1 MDEKTVLAP
10 EGPRFVGKYLIES
23 TLGEGAMG
31 VVYSG
36 MDPDIQRPV
45 AIKTIHAHLMQTP
58 DSAELLE
65 RFAREARAAGRV
77 LHPNLV
83 TIFDFL
89 LEGGMPYLVME
100 RVQSVTL
107 KDHCTGHSRLSLRDI
122 HRILSQML
130 AGLSAIHAAGIVHRD
145 MKPANVMLTEDG
157 TVKLTDFGI
166 ARLTSMDATS
176 VGMIGT
182 PAYMAPEQMM
192 GGTVDARAD
201 IYATGVMLYELLT
214 GRKPYPGGGVEAM
227 FQAIHNSTVTPPSAL
242 VPALPGAL
250 DAIVMRALQIDPT
263 ARFATAQE
271 MQVAVDAALSDA
283 DHSTMIEVTAAPG
296 IDSTGADTMLSRI
309 SVDTMRRVER
319 HLTTSMGPMGRV
331 IARRVAA
338 TARNAEEMIDAVLQN
353 VPNTDERTALRRVI
367 ERALHDDGASQVH
380 ALSDGTLRQLADLLT
395 PYLGPI
401 APVLVK
407 RHAATATTPADLASI
422 LADLIANPPERQ
434 QFLADTR
441 RVVTQATP
449 LS

>member
-10 EGPRFVGKYLIES
+10 GGGRPFVGKYLIES

-31 VVYSG
+31 VVYAG
-36 MDPDIQRPV
+36 LDPDIQRPV

-58 DSAELLE
+58 DRAELLE

-89 LEGGMPYLVME
+89 LEDGMPYLVME

-107 KDHCTGHSRLSLRDI
+107 KGHCTDAARLSLREIHDI
-122 HRILSQML
+122 ARQML

-176 VGMIGT
+176 IGMIGT

-192 GGTVDARAD
+192 GNAVDARAD

-227 FQAIHNSTVTPPSAL
+227 FQAIHNTTVTPPSAL
-242 VPALPGAL
+242 VPALPEAL
-250 DAIVMRALQIDPT
+250 DAVVLRAMQIDPA
-263 ARFATAQE
+263 ARYADARE
-271 MQVAVDAALSDA
+271 MQAALDAAITGA
-283 DHSTMIEVTAAPG
+283 DQNTMIEVTAPPG
-296 IDSTGADTMLSRI
+296 TDPSHGGSDTMLNRM
-309 SVDTMRRVER
+309 SVDTLRRVER
-319 HLTTSMGPMGRV
+319 HLTTSMGPMGSV

-338 TARNAEEMIDAVLQN
+338 TARNAQEMLDAVLQDI
-353 VPNTDERTALRRVI
+353 PDETERTALRRVI
-367 ERALHDDGASQVH
+367 ERALHDDGAVRTD
-380 ALSDGTLRQLADLLT
+380 ALTDTTLAQLGKLLT

-407 RHAATATTPADLASI
+407 RHAATAVSHADLASV
-422 LADLIANPPERQ
+422 LADMINNPPERQ
-434 QFLADTR
+434 QFLTEAR
-441 RVVTQATP
+441 ALV
-449 LS
+449 